1 MEGKTITVKENDS
14 IFLGSHTLR
23 FYFAPMVHWPE
34 VMVTYEESEKILFSA
49 DAFGSFGALNGHLFS
64 DEVDFDRDWLSDAR
78 RYYSN
83 IVGKYGVQ
91 VTSALKKLSA
101 LDIRM
106 ICPLHGPVWRE
117 NLDYLL
123 DKYSHWSSYQPE
135 EQAVA
140 LFYASMY
147 GDTENAADILAAG
160 LAEAGVKNVAVYDIS
175 NTHVSTLIA
184 ESFRC
189 SHLVIASPTYNGGIY
204 PATLTLLHDMK
215 ALNLQNRTIGLIENG
230 TWAPTSTK
238 QVRTLLEEMKNMQIL
253 EPAVTIK
260 SALKGDSMER
270 LNELKNSILESL
282 QNVSL

>member
-1 MEGKTITVKENDS
+1 
-14 IFLGSHTLR
+14 
-23 FYFAPMVHWPE
+23 
-34 VMVTYEESEKILFSA
+34 
-49 DAFGSFGALNGHLFS
+49 
-64 DEVDFDRDWLSDAR
+64 
-78 RYYSN
+78 
-83 IVGKYGVQ
+83 
-91 VTSALKKLSA
+91 
-101 LDIRM
+101 
-106 ICPLHGPVWRE
+106 
-117 NLDYLL
+117 
-123 DKYSHWSSYQPE
+123 
-135 EQAVA
+135 
-140 LFYASMY
+140 MY

-260 SALKGDSMER
+260 SALKGDSMEQHSGIPPKR
-270 LNELKNSILESL
+270 FPINKKHPGTLFSDRMPGCFFRNLFHLIHLL
-282 QNVSL
+282 HDLFCLPVL